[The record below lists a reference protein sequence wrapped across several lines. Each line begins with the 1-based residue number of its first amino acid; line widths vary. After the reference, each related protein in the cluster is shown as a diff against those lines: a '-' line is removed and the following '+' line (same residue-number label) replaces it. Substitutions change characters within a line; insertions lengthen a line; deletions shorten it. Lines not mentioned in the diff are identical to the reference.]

1 MCTEIT
7 NLFLPTSFCGSFQ
20 FKECYQ
26 TSKTKVILG
35 ERKMLLDRQILTLDG
50 IATEL
55 PYYQYMYVDVCSEA
69 GLSWWPAATGCEPSR
84 EHSLLARVFCLRIMN
99 F

>member
-1 MCTEIT
+1 
-7 NLFLPTSFCGSFQ
+7 
-20 FKECYQ
+20 
-26 TSKTKVILG
+26 
-35 ERKMLLDRQILTLDG
+35 MLLDRQIFTLDG

-99 F
+99 FKMLSSARRIHKQTDSEEGEGGR